1 MDSIVEKHAK
11 IVMSVLSHYAQF
23 KPAYGEV
30 EPETVFDEKRHH
42 YELVHVGW
50 NDYRRVHGSVIH
62 VDIKSDGKIWIQ
74 HDGTESGIVDDLMAA
89 GVPKN
94 MIVLAFYSP
103 RKRVHTEFAVS

>member
-1 MDSIVEKHAK
+1 MDTLVEEHAK

-23 KPAYGEV
+23 KPSYGEV

-62 VDIKSDGKIWIQ
+62 VDIKPDGKIWIQ
-74 HDGTESGIVDDLMAA
+74 HDGTESGIADDLMAA

-94 MIVLAFYSP
+94 MIVLAFHSP
-103 RKRVHTEFAVS
+103 GKRVHTDFAVA